1 MSVNTASAPSHF
13 SLFLSPVL
21 SVYSVISVISVS
33 RQPSAGGFCN
43 TEYTESTEDK
53 AISHSALSSF
63 SAVDSLSD
71 VFV

>member
-21 SVYSVISVISVS
+21 SVISVISVS